1 MSRRS
6 GFTLV
11 ELLVV
16 IAIIGI
22 LIALLLPAVQAA
34 REAARRTECLNH
46 LKQLSLGMIMHHDQV
61 KLYPSGGWGWRW
73 TGDPDRGHGKTQP
86 GGWAYQVLPFIE
98 QQAIY
103 NLGAGTSLAQKKQGS
118 AQRLMT
124 PLSVFHCP
132 TRRRAVLY
140 PNVAGSWASPP
151 PLISDPAP
159 FVARGDYAAN
169 AGTVASLASF
179 SPGPESYEQGDKSYF
194 WPSLQNFNGICA
206 NRSEVSQRDLLDGT
220 TNTYFIG
227 ERYLSADAYE
237 TGYDPGDNEGIYS
250 GDDQDVV
257 RFVGPDH
264 APAQD
269 RLGLTNGRIF
279 GSPHTGRLHVALGDG
294 SVRGIS
300 YAIDPLVHE
309 RLGNREDGQPID
321 EQSLQ

>member
-1 MSRRS
+1 MSRRR

-46 LKQLSLGMIMHHDQV
+46 LKQLTLGMIMHQDQY
-61 KLYPSGGWGWRW
+61 KYYPSGGWGFRW
-73 TGDPDRGHGKTQP
+73 TGDPDRGRGKTQP
-86 GGWAYQVLPFIE
+86 GGWAYQILPFIE

-118 AQRLMT
+118 AQRIMT

-132 TRRRAVLY
+132 TRRKAILY
-140 PNVAGSWASPP
+140 PNATGSWKPA
-151 PLISDPAP
+151 PLISDPVDR
-159 FVARGDYAAN
+159 VARSDYAAN
-169 AGTVASLASF
+169 AGTLASLVSF
-179 SPGPESYEQGDKSYF
+179 SAGPNTYAEGDSTF
-194 WPSLQNFNGICA
+194 IWPSLQNFNGICA

-220 TNTYFIG
+220 TNTYFLG

-237 TGYDPGDNEGIYS
+237 TGFDPGDNEGIYS

-257 RFVGPDH
+257 RFVGPEH
-264 APAQD
+264 EPAQD
-269 RLGLTNGRIF
+269 RLGLIISRTF
-279 GSPHTGRLHVALGDG
+279 GSAHTGRFHASMGDG

-300 YAIDPLVHE
+300 YAIETTVHE

-321 EQSLQ
+321 AKSLE